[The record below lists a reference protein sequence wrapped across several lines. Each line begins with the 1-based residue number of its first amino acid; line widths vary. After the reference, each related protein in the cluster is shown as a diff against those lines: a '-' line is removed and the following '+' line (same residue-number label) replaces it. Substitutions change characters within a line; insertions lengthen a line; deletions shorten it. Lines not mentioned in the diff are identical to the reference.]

1 MDEVTDGTLTQRDR
15 IEEAH
20 GVWELAVARVA
31 AMAEVMS
38 AVNAQAVR
46 DRTTVNMGCSALMDE
61 AMVSERR
68 AFSDWQKM
76 MQYELG
82 LTGPFAIV
90 K

>member
-46 DRTTVNMGCSALMDE
+46 DRTTVNMGCSALM
-61 AMVSERR
+61 ERR